1 MKENKAEYLLYGIFA
16 TVGAIFLIV
25 GIFLTMA
32 LTNIENKVDTIGT
45 ITEIVRDGIGDNV
58 SYKVFVSYEVDGK
71 DYESMLNSYSSTFY
85 EGKEIEIYYDEDNP
99 SKIGTHF
106 SDLLMWIFPG
116 MGLIF
121 LLIGGLGLAHKIGK
135 KKNEEYLKQNG
146 ELIYADYVETT
157 YNRSY
162 QINGKSPYNI
172 ICQWNNPSDN
182 KQYIF
187 KSKNIWVNPETIIQK
202 QNIKQ
207 FPVYIDSTKTKYIVD
222 VDELSKNIVD
232 LR

>member
-45 ITEIVRDGIGDNV
+45 ITEIVRDRIGDNV

-99 SKIGTHF
+99 NKIGTHS
-106 SDLLMWIFPG
+106 SDLVMWIFPG
-116 MGLIF
+116 IGLIF
-121 LLIGGLGLAHKIGK
+121 FLIGGLGLVHKIK
-135 KKNEEYLKQNG
+135 QKSNEKSLRKTG

-157 YNRSY
+157 YNTSY

-182 KQYIF
+182 KQYVF

-207 FPVYIDSTKTKYIVD
+207 FPVYIDKTRTKYIVD